1 MSLPART
8 LGRTG
13 ISVSRLGFG
22 GAVIG
27 IDDYLVPDDR
37 NDPGFHARARHA
49 LETAIARGITL
60 FDTAPGYG
68 AGRSESVMGVALE
81 LHRDRIAL
89 TSKVAV
95 RPGDDPAMWSE
106 SLGHSLERLRT
117 DRLDVLQLHGSSWP
131 DDLAAWAI
139 EQPAEWLAEV
149 KAKGLARAVGFTAEV
164 PSGGV
169 EDMLRSGRFDTM
181 QIAFSAIYQGACD
194 YQREPF
200 GPIPLAKSL
209 GIGVL
214 TMRTT
219 TSGVLHRLLHSEF
232 PDLDDARI
240 SRLAIRFV
248 LSADEVDCAL
258 VGMSN
263 PVEVAAN
270 CELAADEAD
279 RIDLAWLHNRQR
291 PH

>member
-1 MSLPART
+1 MSLPTRE
-8 LGRTG
+8 LGQTG
-13 ISVSRLGFG
+13 LHVSRLGFG

-37 NDPGFHARARHA
+37 DDPAFHTKARQA
-49 LETAIARGITL
+49 LETAVANGITL

-68 AGRSESVMGVALE
+68 AGRSERIFGKTLE
-81 LHRDRIAL
+81 PHRDKVVL
-89 TSKVAV
+89 TSKVGV
-95 RPGDDPAMWSE
+95 RPGDDPKQWSE
-106 SLGHSLERLRT
+106 SLGNSLERLRT
-117 DRLDVLQLHGSSWP
+117 SHLDVLQLHGSSWP

-139 EQPAEWLAEV
+139 AEPGEWLAEV
-149 KAKGLARAVGFTAEV
+149 KARGLTKAVGITAEV
-164 PSGGV
+164 PSGGL
-169 EDMLRSGRFDTM
+169 EDMLRSGRFDTLQM
-181 QIAFSAIYQGACD
+181 AFSAIYQGACD

-209 GIGVL
+209 GMGTM

-248 LSADEVDCAL
+248 LSAAEVDAL
-258 VGMSN
+258 VGMSE
-263 PVEVAAN
+263 PQEVEAN
-270 CELAADEAD
+270 CALANDESD
-279 RIDLAWLHNRQR
+279 RLDLAWLHNRQR
-291 PH
+291 G